1 MDNILKSI
9 LHVQKNS
16 KHVTI
21 KEEKLN
27 EIIKQI
33 NVVNCK
39 HWLESNPFD
48 ILSLDIKDLVQV
60 LLIYHSVGFCYWK
73 EPKWV
78 VEIDKVKY
86 DGGFAMLGLLVNR
99 FKKDT
104 SKISD
109 TEFLKMVKADNDIP
123 LLEDRLNNLS
133 KIEDDFYQEI
143 KNIKN
148 DIELFN
154 YIINKY
160 KYFKDESVYNNEKI
174 YFYKLA
180 QLLVSDI
187 LHIRE
192 IKENIIVDYTNLIG
206 CADYKIPQV
215 LNCYGILEYSKELNK
230 IIENKQEIESN
241 SIYEIEIRA
250 NTLAVINEIY
260 IKTNKIMPRI
270 QINDFIWLMGQ
281 DKTKMTKLYHRTYTK
296 CY

>member
-215 LNCYGILEYSKELNK
+215 LNCYGILAYSKELNK

-260 IKTNKIMPRI
+260 IKTNKIIPRI